1 MHSYFQSAAS
11 IVCAA
16 VAVSAAPVA
25 AQQWQGAW
33 NTTFG
38 QVRLIEDGDHVF
50 GDYGDGTI
58 EGIID
63 RSTGRLRAVF
73 RNSDGRSG
81 YAELKLG
88 ANGTFAGAYSWES
101 EALPR
106 FDAGVATRRWTGN
119 RTAAAAPPIRNFRLP
134 ANRSAFV
141 SGASAKYREWINGF
155 ANAARVTG
163 SQRTS
168 NQQGSSNVATGT
180 VRVTPTPT
188 PTPTPTAS
196 AAVNPLVRKFP
207 KLRDY
212 PADFVPR
219 SVEID
224 LRQIGF
230 LINVPNIMSEGS
242 GAAAEIYGTYGIY
255 AYCETD
261 SGSRPLSPMAGAKN
275 RVFDRPRSSPARVGA
290 QSTGPVVDAN
300 QGIRRFALD
309 QQCMNTPGAR
319 FAIQVQTNLNE
330 AELVPAR
337 DHKFGYRAFKFYLD
351 QMPSSNSNAFSQN
364 STTERT
370 MLTTYRDFPR
380 ETRVFLYQYDGVMRR
395 ITLSGRVRFLP

>member
-1 MHSYFQSAAS
+1 MAF
-11 IVCAA
+11 
-16 VAVSAAPVA
+16 AVSAAPVA

-33 NTTFG
+33 STTFG
-38 QVRLIEDGDHVF
+38 QVRLIEDDDHVY

-73 RNSDGRSG
+73 RNADGRSG
-81 YAELKLG
+81 YAELKLS
-88 ANGTFAGAYSWES
+88 ANGTFAGAYSWEN

-106 FDAGVATRRWTGN
+106 FDAGVAARKWTGN

-141 SGASAKYREWINGF
+141 SGASAKYRGWINGF
-155 ANAARVTG
+155 SSVTTVTG

-168 NQQGSSNVATGT
+168 NQQGSSNTATGT
-180 VRVTPTPT
+180 VRVTPTPAPT
-188 PTPTPTAS
+188 PTPTPSAS

-224 LRQIGF
+224 LRQIDF
-230 LINVPNIMSEGS
+230 MINVPNMFTEGQ
-242 GAAAEIYGTYGIY
+242 GTAAEIYGTYGIY
-255 AYCETD
+255 AYCETA
-261 SGSRPLSPMAGAKN
+261 SSSRPLPPMAGAKN
-275 RVFDRPRSSPARVGA
+275 RVFDRPRSSPARVGG
-290 QSTGPVVDAN
+290 QSNGPVVDAN

-330 AELVPAR
+330 AELIPAR
-337 DHKFGYRAFKFYLD
+337 DHKFSYRAFKFYLD
-351 QMPSSNSNAFSQN
+351 QMPNSNSNAFVQN
-364 STTERT
+364 STTEST
-370 MLTTYRDFPR
+370 TLTTYRDSPR